1 MASYCSQ
8 DCGVAYFKTRHWWC
22 TKLPPVDG
30 FALRTHKR
38 DIPDICSP
46 SCLCSPWHSWHTFYS
61 WHILFSLKL
70 PLYYKRFTKY
80 CREHALHYI
89 SLVCILVCTPYSPQI
104 LPQKLWNYYCPLQM
118 KKKISSIL
126 LLNYLN
132 IFQFVKYLHI
142 SLFIDGFKGVYS
154 TTIGY
159 FLIRQTEFGGFAH

>member
-30 FALRTHKR
+30 FALRTHKS

-61 WHILFSLKL
+61 WHIVFHSSCLFT
-70 PLYYKRFTKY
+70 TKDLQNIAENMHY
-80 CREHALHYI
+80 TMSHFVFWFALH
-89 SLVCILVCTPYSPQI
+89 I
-104 LPQKLWNYYCPLQM
+104 LPRSCHRSFGIVIVHYKW

-132 IFQFVKYLHI
+132 VFQFVKYLHI
-142 SLFIDGFKGVYS
+142 SLFIDGFKGVSS